1 MLKIN
6 RTVVVVFAVLLC
18 SCITKKEV
26 YCIVVK
32 PEQKKE
38 YPRENRFEK
47 QFHQADS
54 TFMTKLRK
62 TSRQAAKE
70 ASEQLKIKQVP
81 VQ

>member
-1 MLKIN
+1 MLKIK
-6 RTVVVVFAVLLC
+6 RAVFIVSAVLLS
-18 SCITKKEV
+18 SCITQKEV

-32 PEQKKE
+32 PGQRKE

-54 TFMTKLRK
+54 AFTAKLRQV
-62 TSRQAAKE
+62 SRQAAKE
-70 ASEQLKIKQVP
+70 ASQQLKIKQVP